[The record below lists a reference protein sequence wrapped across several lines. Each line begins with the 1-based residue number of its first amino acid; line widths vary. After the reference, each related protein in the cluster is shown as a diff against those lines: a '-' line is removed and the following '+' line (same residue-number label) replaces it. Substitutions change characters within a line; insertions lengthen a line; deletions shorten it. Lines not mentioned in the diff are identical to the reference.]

1 MDMEKETPVDLLAVV
16 AIVEEAGKKLLDR
29 EITVQQK
36 GNASNLVT
44 SRDLEV
50 EQFLAKRLTA
60 LLPGSEVLGEEGDH
74 SQIQAKYLWVID
86 PIDGTSN
93 FVRDI
98 GFSAVSVGLVRNGEP
113 FLGVVCN
120 PYREETFYAVTG
132 GGAWLNGKPIRVS
145 ENDFAHSHLCSA
157 MSLYNKA
164 LAPQCFHIISRVYEE
179 CDDLRR
185 MGSAALELA
194 YLACGRVELY
204 FEIRLFPWDAA
215 GAIPIIREAGGC
227 VKVLYSDGFPLD
239 KPFPLY
245 AANTKENLDKLEAI
259 ICQEL
264 PQLPY

>member
-1 MDMEKETPVDLLAVV
+1 MHLDNQTPVDLLAVV
-16 AIVEEAGKKLLDR
+16 AIVEEASKKLLNR
-29 EITVQQK
+29 EMTVQQK

-50 EQFLAKRLTA
+50 EQFLTEKLTDF
-60 LLPGSEVLGEEGDH
+60 LPGSEVLGEEGEH
-74 SQIQAKYLWVID
+74 ERTSAEYLWVID

-98 GFSAVSVGLVRNGEP
+98 GFSAVSVGLVRKGEP
-113 FLGVVCN
+113 YLGVVCN
-120 PYREETFYAVTG
+120 PYRQETFYAVTG

-157 MSLYNKA
+157 MSLYNKT
-164 LAPQCFHIISRVYEE
+164 LAPQCFNIISRVYDE

-185 MGSAALELA
+185 MGSAALELV

-215 GAIPIIREAGGC
+215 GAIPIIREAGGF
-227 VKVLYSDGFPLD
+227 VKVLYDASFPLN

>member
-1 MDMEKETPVDLLAVV
+1 MDKEKETPVDLLAVV
-16 AIVEEAGKKLLDR
+16 AIVEEAGKKLLNR
-29 EITVQQK
+29 EMTVQQK
-36 GNASNLVT
+36 GTASNLVT

-50 EQFLAKRLTA
+50 EQFLTEKLTD
-60 LLPGSEVLGEEGDH
+60 LLPGSEVLGEEGEQ
-74 SQIQAKYLWVID
+74 SCVSAEYLWVID

-93 FVRDI
+93 FIRDI

-113 FLGVVCN
+113 YLGVVCN
-120 PYREETFYAVTG
+120 PYRQEMFYAVTG
-132 GGAWLNGKPIRVS
+132 GGAWMNGKPIRVS
-145 ENDFAHSHLCSA
+145 KNDFAHSHLCSA

-164 LAPQCFHIISRVYEE
+164 LAPQCFNIISRVYEE

-204 FEIRLFPWDAA
+204 FEIRLFSWDTA
-215 GAIPIIREAGGC
+215 GAIPIIREAGGL
-227 VKVLYSDGFPLD
+227 VKVLYDEVFPLD
-239 KPFPLY
+239 KPFAVY
-245 AANTKENLDKLEAI
+245 AANTKENMDKLEAI